1 MEDLGKPAVPPGA
14 GTRRERA
21 IRQRL
26 WVRALLGLGLFVAF
40 GAVLAW
46 AARGGLTVE
55 ALRSR
60 LVVFGPWAQLAY
72 VAAFAVLQPLG
83 PPGHLFILTAG
94 LLWPKPE
101 AFACALAGA
110 LSAQALSIGL
120 YRTLLRRW
128 AERRL
133 PERVRRYESWL
144 LRRPIIGVTCVRLV
158 AFTGQLAALALALS
172 RVRVWPLFV
181 GTVLGLLPGIIIDI
195 WLIDELRALW
205 AWLSDS

>member
-1 MEDLGKPAVPPGA
+1 MEDLETPAVPQGA
-14 GTRRERA
+14 GDRRA

-26 WVRALLGLGLFVAF
+26 WLRALLGLGLFVAF
-40 GAVLAW
+40 GSVLVW
-46 AARGGLTVE
+46 AASGGLTVE
-55 ALRSR
+55 SLRAR
-60 LVVFGPWAQLAY
+60 LVVFGPWAKLAY
-72 VAAFAVLQPLG
+72 VAAFALIQPLG

-94 LLWPKPE
+94 FLWPKPE
-101 AFACALAGA
+101 AFACALTGA

-120 YRTLLRRW
+120 YRTLLRSW

-133 PERVRRYESWL
+133 PGRVRSYEAWL
-144 LRRPIIGVTCVRLV
+144 LRRPIVGVACVRLV

-172 RVRVWPLFV
+172 RVRVWPLAV

-205 AWLSDS
+205 AWLSGS